1 LRPATLRQP
10 RTWWQHTGEACK
22 GLRRMNWL
30 LLAAVG
36 CLCSIGIAFIFAIGR
51 QHGGGFSLVWQNQA
65 MWVVIGLVGML
76 VLAAI
81 DYEWLGRGSHLI
93 YVGTIALLI
102 AVLLIGREI
111 HGARS
116 WIVLPGGKTLQ
127 PAEFAKLGVILP
139 AAWLASRQSMH
150 LGRWRHLFPFALL
163 LALPMALI
171 ALQPDYGSAMVL
183 VPIVVGI
190 VFVAG
195 LPARWLVY
203 AGLIVALLSPIIFHQ
218 VLAEHQRNR
227 IRIFLNPSSDTTR
240 SGWNA
245 RQSLLAVGS
254 GGMSGKGFMN
264 GTQNTLGYLP
274 RNVSHTDFIFSVI
287 AEETGFVGSTTV
299 IVLEVLILLLSVYI
313 ASQACDEFGRNVAC
327 GIAVMFCCHV
337 YINIGMT
344 VGMAPIIGIPL
355 PFVSSGGSFML
366 LTMGCIGILQS
377 IYIRRR

>member
-1 LRPATLRQP
+1 MRPATLRQP

-22 GLRRMNWL
+22 GLRRMSWL
-30 LLAAVG
+30 LLAVVG

-51 QHGGGFSLVWQNQA
+51 QHGGSFELVWQNQT

-93 YVGTIALLI
+93 YVGSIALLI

-127 PAEFAKLGVILP
+127 PAELAKLGVILP

-163 LALPMALI
+163 LALPMGLI

-203 AGLIVALLSPIIFHQ
+203 AGLIVTLLSPIIFHQ

-299 IVLEVLILLLSVYI
+299 IVLEVLLLLLSVYI

>member
-1 LRPATLRQP
+1 LRAATLRQP
-10 RTWWQHTGEACK
+10 HTWWQHNGEACRA
-22 GLRRMNWL
+22 LRRMSWL
-30 LLAAVG
+30 LLAVVG

-51 QHGGGFSLVWQNQA
+51 QQGGGFALVWQNQT

-93 YVGTIALLI
+93 YVGSIALLI

-127 PAEFAKLGVILP
+127 PAEFVKLGVILP
-139 AAWLASRQSMH
+139 VAWLASRQSMH
-150 LGRWRHLFPFALL
+150 LDRWRHLFPFALL

-254 GGMSGKGFMN
+254 GGLSGKGFMN

-287 AEETGFVGSTTV
+287 AEETGFVGSTAV

-313 ASQACDEFGRNVAC
+313 ASRACDEFGRNVAC

-366 LTMGCIGILQS
+366 LTMSCIGILQS